1 VARFAFAQ
9 PNGSSVAMMTSRSL
23 AFFASLMMV
32 STPLCAEVAPGGAP
46 SVELET
52 TARALER
59 SKSRERVLRG
69 EAAVLA
75 RDEQALAG
83 ELIEA
88 AAQIRARETMIAA
101 SHARIAA
108 LENDERALRARLAA
122 SKDELSAFLS
132 GLLRLEQNPPPA
144 LLASPGDVLQ
154 ALRAAMLFRAAVPAL
169 RSQTAALSHDLSRLT
184 GLKASIAREE
194 QDLAANLG
202 RMRSAKLQLETLYER
217 KKALL
222 AAAGDAL
229 AKEQA
234 RAAELAKKAKS
245 LQQLVDSLAAAEAKR
260 RERARQEAALQQSV
274 VPDSAAAVPQHPFS
288 KSLGKLHYPVLG
300 ELVGRFGDADG
311 LGGRIKGL
319 FIATRP
325 GAQVVVPAHGRV
337 AFAGNFR
344 SYGQLL
350 ILDVGEGYHVLL
362 AGMARM
368 EVATGQRVVSGE
380 PVGEMGQAS
389 ALGNRI
395 GHQKDARPVLYVEF
409 RKAGS
414 AVDSANW
421 WIGGNKEA
429 RNQKGMH

>member
-9 PNGSSVAMMTSRSL
+9 PYGSSVAMMTSRSL
-23 AFFASLMMV
+23 AFFASLIMV
-32 STPLCAEVAPGGAP
+32 STPLCAEIAPGGAP

-75 RDEQALAG
+75 RDEQALAR

-108 LENDERALRARLAA
+108 LESDERALRARLAA
-122 SKDELSAFLS
+122 STDELSAFLS

-154 ALRAAMLFRAAVPAL
+154 ALRAAMLFGAAVPAL

-184 GLKASIAREE
+184 GLKAAIAREE

-245 LQQLVDSLAAAEAKR
+245 LRQLMDSLAAAEAKR
-260 RERARQEAALQQSV
+260 RERARQEAAMQQSV
-274 VPDSAAAVPQHPFS
+274 APDPAPAVPQRPFS
-288 KSLGKLHYPVLG
+288 KALGKLHYPVLG
-300 ELVGRFGDADG
+300 EL
-311 LGGRIKGL
+311 IKGL

-325 GAQVVVPAHGRV
+325 GAQVVVPAQGRV

-368 EVATGQRVVSGE
+368 EVATGQRVASGE

-409 RKAGS
+409 RKAGN
-414 AVDSANW
+414 AVDSTNW